1 MFSNFDIS
9 ASGLTA
15 QRTRMDVI
23 SDNLANVNTTRTP
36 DGGPYRR
43 KVPVFRSR
51 TQKGSFSRVLQQK
64 MNDDGD
70 NSGRGVEI
78 AGIREDD
85 SSLKQVYRPEHP
97 DADENGYV
105 EMPNVD
111 ITSEMVDMIN
121 ASRSYEAN
129 ITALNTNKDMA
140 MKALNISN

>member
-1 MFSNFDIS
+1 MFSNFDVS

-23 SDNLANVNTTRTP
+23 SDNLANVDTTRTS

-51 TQKGSFSRVLQQK
+51 SQGNNFSRILQQE
-64 MNDDGD
+64 MDSDGG
-70 NSGRGVEI
+70 SRGVEI
-78 AGIREDD
+78 SRIREDD
-85 SSLKQVYRPEHP
+85 SSLKRVHRPEHP
-97 DADENGYV
+97 DADEDGYV

-129 ITALNTNKDMA
+129 ITALNTSKDMA